1 MPLLNPVSSQT
12 KLGGSDYSR
21 VYQGSDLV
29 YENAHNAI
37 SGNAV
42 SNAFFDSDA
51 KYPGAIGLGFA
62 QEQWAGWASSSLNYP
77 ANWGYHSP
85 LFTNPY
91 DYKSYLP
98 NYFLYRYNTKGVGL
112 GSYANDEHV
121 DLAKTV
127 SYSYQLSAQKRILKL
142 HGAGNR
148 LMSANIS
155 TANRSY
161 PSPPITSCHN
171 DGATI
176 GSSWSTNL
184 SHRWVM
190 HSYATEVAIPSNAT
204 GATFGAY
211 VKCPSDD
218 HFKTLNGGVVAL
230 ILPEY
235 ASNHACST
243 RVHTMI
249 FRKSTS
255 SSSFDLVEG
264 DNTTGNGTAHF
275 NWSGLTDSHNF
286 ATRGAHRWNDYTYIS
301 AHQYEDSDDYH
312 EFKKASRTVTNASGN
327 ALKSPIS
334 NNSLQYG
341 HALLVLGFLE
351 NHQYLS
357 AYGNSGPTGA
367 IQFYNPF
374 VTFTT

>member
-12 KLGGSDYSR
+12 KVGDLEYSR
-21 VYQGSDLV
+21 VYHGPDLV

-42 SNAFFDSDA
+42 SNPFFDSDA

-62 QEQWAGWASSSLNYP
+62 QEQWSGWASSSLNYP

-98 NYFLYRYNTKGVGL
+98 NYFLYRYNTLGIGL
-112 GSYANDEHV
+112 GSYANEEHV
-121 DLAKTV
+121 DLARTV
-127 SYSYQLSAQKRILKL
+127 SSIGNLTAQKRILKL
-142 HGAGNR
+142 HGAGNQ
-148 LMSANIS
+148 LTSINTNA
-155 TANRSY
+155 ANRSF

-171 DGATI
+171 DGVTI
-176 GSSWSTNL
+176 GSSWFTDRSE
-184 SHRWVM
+184 RWCM
-190 HSYATEVAIPSNAT
+190 HSYVAEVAIPSNAT

-211 VKCPSDD
+211 IKCPKDD
-218 HFKTLNGGVVAL
+218 HFKALNGGVVAL

-235 ASNHACST
+235 NSSTQQCST
-243 RVHTMI
+243 RVHTMV
-249 FRKSTS
+249 FRQSAQS
-255 SSSFDLVEG
+255 SNFNFVEG
-264 DNTTGNGTAHF
+264 DNTAGNGTAHF

-286 ATRGAHRWNDYTYIS
+286 AARGAHRWNDFSYIS
-301 AHQYEDSDDYH
+301 AHQYEDSENYH

-327 ALKSPIS
+327 ALRNPIFG
-334 NNSLQYG
+334 NSFQYG

-351 NHQYLS
+351 NHSYLGTYPTG
-357 AYGNSGPTGA
+357 ATGA

>member
-12 KLGGSDYSR
+12 KLGDSDYSR

-42 SNAFFDSDA
+42 SNPFFDSDA

-62 QEQWAGWASSSLNYP
+62 QELWAGWASSSLGYP

-98 NYFLYRYNTKGVGL
+98 NYFLYRYNTLGKGL

-127 SYSYQLSAQKRILKL
+127 SSIGNLTAQKRILKL

-148 LMSANIS
+148 LMTGNTS

-171 DGATI
+171 DGITI
-176 GSSWSTNL
+176 GSSFSTNL
-184 SHRWVM
+184 SHRWCM
-190 HSYATEVAIPSNAT
+190 HSYVAEVAIPSNAT

-218 HFKTLNGGVVAL
+218 HFKMLNGGVVAL

-249 FRKSTS
+249 FRKQSSTG
-255 SSSFDLVEG
+255 SFDLVEG
-264 DNTTGNGTAHF
+264 DNTAGNGTAHF

-301 AHQYEDSDDYH
+301 AHQYEDSEDYH

-327 ALKSPIS
+327 ALKNPIFG
-334 NNSLQYG
+334 NALQYG

-351 NHQYLS
+351 NHSYLGQY
-357 AYGNSGPTGA
+357 NSGPTGA

>member
-12 KLGGSDYSR
+12 KLGDSDYSR

-37 SGNAV
+37 SGNTI
-42 SNAFFDSDA
+42 SNPFFDSDA

-62 QEQWAGWASSSLNYP
+62 QELWAGWANSSLGYP
-77 ANWGYHSP
+77 ADWGFHSP
-85 LFTNPY
+85 LFSNPY

-112 GSYANDEHV
+112 GSFANDEHV
-121 DLAKTV
+121 DLARTV

-148 LMSANIS
+148 LTTINTN

-171 DGATI
+171 DGVTI
-176 GSSWSTNL
+176 GSSFSTDSNK
-184 SHRWVM
+184 RWCM
-190 HSYATEVAIPSNAT
+190 HSYVAEVAIPSNAT

-235 ASNHACST
+235 AFDHSCTT

-264 DNTTGNGTAHF
+264 SNTAGNGTAHF

-286 ATRGAHRWNDYTYIS
+286 ATRGAHRWNDYVHIS
-301 AHQYEDSDDYH
+301 AHQYEDSDNYH
-312 EFKKASRTVTNASGN
+312 EFKKVSRTVTNASIN
-327 ALKSPIS
+327 ALKRPDVG
-334 NNSLQYG
+334 NALQYG

-351 NHQYLS
+351 NHSYLGQYPT
-357 AYGNSGPTGA
+357 GPTGA